1 MLEDLFSQVP
11 EDEIDFSLLEDADD
25 SNEEGLGALGRKRST
40 RKGRR
45 RKTARRAYVGL
56 KRKRRTRRKSTRK
69 GKARKTARR
78 AYVGLR
84 KKRRRKSGLSQLAA
98 LAAPKRSTRKR
109 MRRKTARRA
118 YQGLQRKRRKVRR
131 AKRGLRRARR
141 RVMRKAARS
150 GLRGLG
156 FFGPKENKA
165 IIGGFNWSLGTKDGR
180 MSVAGIAAGSLIS
193 QITEKAFNKWV
204 SPKVNFLAQGTMAA
218 GVATTAISSILG
230 WELGRLAKS
239 KDLAKFAF
247 LFAWGKFIDAKLT
260 QPIVSKIPG
269 LDGLG
274 YNPQFGQL
282 RVPDSTEL
290 DGLAQLRVPDSTE
303 LDGLGQ
309 MRVTEGSPVW
319 TDFDNNMEGMPGVG
333 VGQYE
338 VDEEDEDSDVF

>member
-1 MLEDLFSQVP
+1 
-11 EDEIDFSLLEDADD
+11 
-25 SNEEGLGALGRKRST
+25 
-40 RKGRR
+40 
-45 RKTARRAYVGL
+45 
-56 KRKRRTRRKSTRK
+56 
-69 GKARKTARR
+69 
-78 AYVGLR
+78 
-84 KKRRRKSGLSQLAA
+84 
-98 LAAPKRSTRKR
+98 
-109 MRRKTARRA
+109 
-118 YQGLQRKRRKVRR
+118 
-131 AKRGLRRARR
+131 
-141 RVMRKAARS
+141 MRKAARR
-150 GLRGLG
+150 GLRGVG
-156 FFGPKENKA
+156 FWGPKENKA

-180 MSVAGIAAGSLIS
+180 MSVAGVAAGSLIS

-204 SPKVNFLAQGTMAA
+204 APKVNFLAQGTAA
-218 GVATTAISSILG
+218 NGVATTAISSILG

-247 LFAWGKFIDAKLT
+247 LFAWGKFIDSKIS
-260 QPIVSKIPG
+260 QPLVEKIPG

-282 RVPDSTEL
+282 RVPDATEL

-319 TDFDNNMEGMPGVG
+319 TDFDNNMEGMAGAG